1 MRGPIDASVLLAKYH
16 KHCSYLPQWRTMA
29 YHNTYTTHLAFYTAI
44 WLIFFDLEFW
54 NLTSIE
60 FHGDSEFAI
69 HFGI

>member
-1 MRGPIDASVLLAKYH
+1 MLRQEVTGEYVDSDRGLKNIP
-16 KHCSYLPQWRTMA
+16 
-29 YHNTYTTHLAFYTAI
+29 TTHLAFYTAI